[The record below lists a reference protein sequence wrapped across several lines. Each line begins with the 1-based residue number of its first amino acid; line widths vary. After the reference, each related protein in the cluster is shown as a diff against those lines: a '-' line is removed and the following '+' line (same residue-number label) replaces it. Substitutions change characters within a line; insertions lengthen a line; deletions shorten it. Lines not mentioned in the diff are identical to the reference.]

1 MCLNT
6 SNCEKVDVVEY
17 LKSHT
22 HNLYSTC
29 NYTNSI
35 HSFIIIIII
44 TIMVIRNLKFIWWEQ
59 TSDVPM
65 DQWSA

>member
-35 HSFIIIIII
+35 HSFIIIII
-44 TIMVIRNLKFIWWEQ
+44 TIMVIRNLKFIW
-59 TSDVPM
+59 
-65 DQWSA
+65 